1 MKASV
6 DKCQILSTSKDLS
19 VKISEVQIKKDSLKN
34 YQELTLKII
43 KNLKIIKIAYVEK
56 QVPKIKQIMNEFF
69 KLQFCCDPLTW
80 MMYSRKPNKKINQCL
95 TNINQCL
102 TNISQF

>member
-19 VKISEVQIKKDSLKN
+19 VKISQVQIKKDSLKY

-56 QVPKIKQIMNEFF
+56 QVPKIKQIMNAFF
-69 KLQFCCDPLTW
+69 KLAFCDPLTR
-80 MMYSRKPNKKINQCL
+80 MMYSRKPHKKINQCL
-95 TNINQCL
+95 TNIN
-102 TNISQF
+102 